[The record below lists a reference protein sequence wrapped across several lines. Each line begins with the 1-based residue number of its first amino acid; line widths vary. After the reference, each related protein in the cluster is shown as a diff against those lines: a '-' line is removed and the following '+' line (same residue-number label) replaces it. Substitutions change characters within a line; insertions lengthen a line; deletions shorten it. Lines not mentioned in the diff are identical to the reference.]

1 MNNFLEL
8 IEKESLFA
16 DCNFLYENPECGFKL
31 TKTKAYVK
39 KRLEEM
45 GIEAFDCGKCGV
57 TATIGKG
64 SKCLLLRAD
73 MDAIDLDGKGAFHGC
88 GHHMHTAMLLGAA
101 SLIKKM
107 EHKLT
112 NTIKL
117 MFQPAEE
124 ILEGA
129 KDMIAC
135 GVLENPVPRAAFMLH
150 VATGVD
156 LPCGT
161 VVFPE
166 SGTIAPAAVYFDVD
180 ILGKGCHGSQ
190 PSHGIDPIIAGAH
203 VVTAIDNIVSKEISR
218 EERAVITV
226 GSFHS
231 GKASNAIASKAVIGG
246 TFRSFSGKT
255 MEFIKERLTC
265 ISHNICQGF
274 RAHGRLTF
282 RAECP
287 PLVNDAGVRERT
299 LSLAKELFESDMILD
314 ASNLPSAEKG
324 AGSEDFAY
332 VSQKIPA
339 VMVSLVAGSK
349 ADGYNYPLHHPE
361 VRFDKNA
368 LPFGSAL
375 MAYWAL
381 NF

>member
-1 MNNFLEL
+1 MKDFLKL
-8 IEKESLFA
+8 IDKEALFA
-16 DCNFLYENPECGFKL
+16 DCKFLYENPECGFKL
-31 TKTKAYVK
+31 TKTKEYVK
-39 KRLEEM
+39 KRLTEM
-45 GIEAFDCGKCGV
+45 GIKAFDCGKCGV
-57 TATIGKG
+57 TATIGNG
-64 SKCLLLRAD
+64 SDCLLLRAD

-135 GVLENPVPRAAFMLH
+135 DVLKSPTPSAAFMLH
-150 VATGVD
+150 VASGVD

-190 PSHGIDPIIAGAH
+190 PSRGIDPIIAGAH
-203 VVTAIDNIVSKEISR
+203 IVTAIDNIVSKELPT
-218 EERAVITV
+218 EERAVITM
-226 GSFHS
+226 GSFHA

-246 TFRSFSGKT
+246 TFRSFNSKT
-255 MEFIKERLTC
+255 IDFIKERLTC
-265 ISHNICQGF
+265 ITDNICKGF
-274 RAHGRLTF
+274 RAEGKVTF
-282 RAECP
+282 TAECP
-287 PLVNDAGVRERT
+287 PLVNNPSVRERT
-299 LSLAKELFESDMILD
+299 LSLAKELFGTDMILD
-314 ASNLPSAEKG
+314 ASKLPSSEKG

-349 ADGYNYPLHHPE
+349 ADGYNYPLHHPK
-361 VRFDKNA
+361 VSFDKNA

-375 MAYWAL
+375 MAYFAL